1 MVVQWVPLLEYKKD
15 SERDQQLADSV
26 AKQMDWKLFE
36 SLALSLLVLSMFL
49 LRESGYFG
57 KKVLMLGLQMVNSFD
72 QASLSETKKAPKK
85 GSCSAIDW
93 KEILSQ

>member
-1 MVVQWVPLLEYKKD
+1 MTE
-15 SERDQQLADSV
+15 SAREQQLANSV
-26 AKQMDWKLFE
+26 AKQMGWKLFE
-36 SLALSLLVLSMFL
+36 SSGLSLLVLWMFL

-57 KKVLMLGLQMVNSFD
+57 KKVLMLGLLRVNSFD

-85 GSCSAIDW
+85 GSCLAIDW